1 MVEVYPL
8 APLSRNLTI
17 NVAVMSYCGELYFG
31 IVGDGAAAPDLETLA
46 GGIED
51 AFAELH
57 TLALGQPEGPSYGK
71 VRPQR
76 RTAAAQVSCAAVS
89 RGPSGPARSAE
100 SGGA

>member
-1 MVEVYPL
+1 MYPL

-57 TLALGQPEGPSYGK
+57 TLAFGSGK
-71 VRPQR
+71 P
-76 RTAAAQVSCAAVS
+76 
-89 RGPSGPARSAE
+89 SAE
-100 SGGA
+100 GSPEAEGCGAGILRRRG